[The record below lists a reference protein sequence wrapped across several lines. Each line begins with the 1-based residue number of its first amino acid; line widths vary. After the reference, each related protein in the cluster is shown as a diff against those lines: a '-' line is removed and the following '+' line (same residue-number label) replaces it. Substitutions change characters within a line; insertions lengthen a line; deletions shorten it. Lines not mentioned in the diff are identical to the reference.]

1 MHSRSLRNIVITERW
16 PGAKRYRNAFEV
28 VRQNVIDIIAEG
40 KHLEPRQ
47 AITQIKTGLQSTLR
61 NMQGDEDQQN
71 ECSRILTDMA
81 GERIALE
88 QEMLFPMGTPYA
100 GSEFGMW
107 EHTRGYGS
115 SPQDVAASRYDP
127 FCMDGNITARIVA
140 ASQFLTDGLY
150 NEHFDVDDLSKI
162 MYD

>member
-1 MHSRSLRNIVITERW
+1 M
-16 PGAKRYRNAFEV
+16 
-28 VRQNVIDIIAEG
+28 IAEG

-47 AITQIKTGLQSTLR
+47 AIVQIKTGLQSTLR

-88 QEMLFPMGTPYA
+88 QGMLLPMESPQGR
-100 GSEFGMW
+100 SEFGIW
-107 EHTRGYGS
+107 EHRRGYGY
-115 SPQDVAASRYDP
+115 SPQDAPLSAYNQLGFDEHAATRLETADARFQTSGLFSDE
-127 FCMDGNITARIVA
+127 FDMD
-140 ASQFLTDGLY
+140 
-150 NEHFDVDDLSKI
+150 HLSKI